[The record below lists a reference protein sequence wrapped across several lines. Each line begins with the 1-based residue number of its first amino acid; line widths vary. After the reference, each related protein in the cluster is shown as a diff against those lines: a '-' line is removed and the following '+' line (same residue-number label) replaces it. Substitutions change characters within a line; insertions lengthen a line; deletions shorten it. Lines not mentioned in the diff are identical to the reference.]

1 MKLRVNHQTI
11 YRYEQMVKRS
21 VQYLKMSPQT
31 LANQKVLSWQLSVPG
46 KTITQSD
53 GFGNVWTTLYLD
65 QPHRELFLLAQ
76 GEIEIDDQVDKI
88 RDDRHPPEL
97 FLHSTRMTH
106 CDDAMRDFSGQ
117 HLKAKS
123 HSDLIEFAQALAEKM
138 PYTPG
143 STHVATT
150 ASEAFQLGS
159 GVCQDHTHV
168 FLACVREH
176 DIVARYVSGYLYSP
190 VLSHMASHAWAEVL
204 LDGYWYC
211 FDVSNQLFTPSRHI
225 QTAIGRDYL
234 DAAPVRGV
242 RQGGGEESLSAL
254 VQVSVMSEC

>member
-31 LANQKVLSWQLSVPG
+31 LANQQVLNWQLSVPG

-76 GEIEIDDQVDKI
+76 GEIEIDVKADKI
-88 RDDRHPPEL
+88 RDDRLAPEL
-97 FLHSTRMTH
+97 FLHPTLMTQ
-106 CDDAMRDFSGQ
+106 CDEAMRDFTAQ
-117 HLKAKS
+117 HLKSKNRD
-123 HSDLIEFAQALAEKM
+123 DLIRFAEVIEKKM
-138 PYTPG
+138 PYTSG

-150 ASEAFQLGS
+150 ASEAFELGS

-168 FLACVREH
+168 FLACVREQGL
-176 DIVARYVSGYLYSP
+176 VARYVSGYLYSP
-190 VLSHMASHAWAEVL
+190 ISSHMASHAWAEVL

-211 FDVSNQLFTPSRHI
+211 FDISNQLFTPSRHI

-242 RQGGGEESLSAL
+242 RQGGGGESLCAL
-254 VQVSVMSEC
+254 VQVSVS